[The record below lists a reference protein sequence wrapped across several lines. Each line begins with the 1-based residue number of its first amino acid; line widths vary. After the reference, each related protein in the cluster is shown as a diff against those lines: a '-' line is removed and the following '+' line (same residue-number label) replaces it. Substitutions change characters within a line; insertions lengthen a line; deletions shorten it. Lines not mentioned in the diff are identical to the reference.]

1 MRQQRSGML
10 ISSAPIPNQVHQ
22 SLESI
27 GALTRA
33 SHAPALWQVRLHPAV
48 LGLAVTLN
56 PE

>member
-1 MRQQRSGML
+1 ML